1 MTAGASPRG
10 DRRRRGRASP
20 SGSVARL
27 VRLAA
32 AMVTLFLAAAMVSS
46 PHVAVAAS
54 APSAGDTAFLESLQA
69 TARTSAPQL
78 LPLDAS
84 TLMRVLRISP
94 RPFSLVVTLLAD
106 GCVACDVAAKI
117 LVSASKE
124 LRASPASA
132 RPRTPVIFAGVTVSS
147 ADAEFLESTRVTH
160 VPKVYHLS
168 PTVRWPVVMQGG
180 PDDLPSGGGS
190 GLSEAGV
197 RGWLNGRLGTRLSLP
212 RSSYAI
218 PFVSVLKA
226 FVPVAAV
233 AAVAA
238 AVAVGWT
245 GVWRS
250 PWLYFAGLLCVYA
263 FSLAGGHYA
272 WIHGVPWAV
281 VDATGVTRYVADGS
295 RSQYGAEG
303 VATAMGCVLMGGL
316 WVVVHELPAWLGA
329 GGGALSRA
337 ASWAAALAIWFGWT
351 ALVGLYQG
359 KMPGYLTYTAQ

>member
-1 MTAGASPRG
+1 MATGVPPPG
-10 DRRRRGRASP
+10 GRRRRGAPSP
-20 SGSVARL
+20 PHPAAARL

-32 AMVTLFLAAAMVSS
+32 AAAAVLLAAAVVSPPPS
-46 PHVAVAAS
+46 VAA
-54 APSAGDTAFLESLQA
+54 APSANDAAFLASLQA
-69 TARTSAPQL
+69 QAAQAAPRL
-78 LPLDAS
+78 LPLDAPR
-84 TLMRVLRISP
+84 LMRALAITP
-94 RPFSLVVTLLAD
+94 RPFSLVITLLAD
-106 GCVACDVAAKI
+106 GCVACDAAAKI
-117 LVSASKE
+117 LVSAAKE
-124 LRASPASA
+124 LVAAPAAA
-132 RPRTPVIFAGVTVSS
+132 RPRTPVLFAGVTVSS
-147 ADAEFLESTRVTH
+147 ADAEFLSATRVTH

-180 PDDLPSGGGS
+180 ADDLPSGGA
-190 GLSEAGV
+190 GLTDASV

-212 RSSYAI
+212 RASYAI
-218 PFVSVLKA
+218 PFVPVLKA
-226 FVPVAAV
+226 MSPLLGA

-238 AVAVGWT
+238 AGAVGWT
-245 GVWRS
+245 GAWRS
-250 PWLYFAGLLCVYA
+250 PWLYFAGLLGVYA

-281 VDATGVTRYVADGS
+281 VDAAGVTRYVADGS

-316 WVVVHELPAWLGA
+316 WVVVHELPAWLGQ

-351 ALVGLYQG
+351 ALVGLYQI